1 MTQQSPNYDAAALPG
16 ATVAAVLSTF
26 MPKGP
31 YGYISAIISITL
43 LAILFAFEIRRQR
56 TSAQTVAFACVVGLS
71 AMLLYGFVAEFIISK
86 GTLTGTQGAEPDTQV
101 PMNYL
106 MLSWPITV
114 AMVCVWDRLVIQ
126 AQLVRAEPDA

>member
-1 MTQQSPNYDAAALPG
+1 MSQQSPNYDAAALPG

-31 YGYISAIISITL
+31 YGHISAIISITL
-43 LAILFAFEIRRQR
+43 LAILFAFELQRQR
-56 TSAQTVAFACVVGLS
+56 TPAQTFAVACVVGLS
-71 AMLLYGFVAEFIISK
+71 AMLLYGYVAEFIISK
-86 GTLTGTQGAEPDTQV
+86 GTFAGTPAAEPDTQV

-114 AMVCVWDRLVIQ
+114 AMACAWDRLVIQ
-126 AQLVRAEPDA
+126 DQLELRKPDA